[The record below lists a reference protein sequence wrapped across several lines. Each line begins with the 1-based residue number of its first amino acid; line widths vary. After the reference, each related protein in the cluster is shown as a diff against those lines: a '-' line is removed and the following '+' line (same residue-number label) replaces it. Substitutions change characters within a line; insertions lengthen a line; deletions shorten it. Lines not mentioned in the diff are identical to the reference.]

1 MWKTSS
7 KDTSIEIVALLDDKD
22 DTTST
27 HTKHPTPKYHRFA
40 RRKMSLEK
48 WGQLSAL
55 IGRDMNMVAC
65 LSAVRFSNER
75 KDMERQRITV
85 HRQENRNI
93 LRRLGRRS
101 SFWGGWTVSGS
112 SRAPST
118 RLKRA
123 TESVRLLVN
132 QFKIPRMVVAFEIRI
147 ARVGR

>member
-22 DTTST
+22 DTAST

-65 LSAVRFSNER
+65 LSAV
-75 KDMERQRITV
+75 
-85 HRQENRNI
+85 
-93 LRRLGRRS
+93 
-101 SFWGGWTVSGS
+101 
-112 SRAPST
+112 
-118 RLKRA
+118 
-123 TESVRLLVN
+123 
-132 QFKIPRMVVAFEIRI
+132 
-147 ARVGR
+147 